1 MSETKSTVGLE
12 LVRLLEEHGVDTV
25 FGIPG
30 VHTAEL
36 YRGLAKSAIRHVT
49 PRHELDAGFMAD
61 GYARASGK
69 PGVCLLI
76 TGPGLTNAITA
87 MGQAR
92 ADSIPMLVISGINA
106 LDTHGHY
113 RGYLH
118 ELPDQSALIRTI
130 ALSSERLERPEDLA
144 DVVSRAFAAMR
155 SGRPGPVHIEIPVNL
170 MEAATWIEAA
180 TTTQNCALPV
190 AQPSAQAI
198 AAAADLC
205 RTAREPLILA
215 GGGAVWA
222 DDAIRNLAELLDAP
236 VITTTNGRGLLA
248 GHPLA
253 VPASPSL
260 EAVRALMRGS
270 DLVIAIGTQFGPT
283 DYDAYNDGGFVQPER
298 LVRID
303 IDARAEDTS
312 FPATVSIV
320 ADAGVAATA
329 LAAALQGHDRPAGR
343 PSAHERAAAA
353 RAAAQ
358 ADLSDKMRSMIEV
371 LGAIRDTLPGCTI
384 VGDSTQLAYAG
395 NLYWEAAA
403 PRTWFNAS
411 TGYGSLGYGPP
422 AAIGV
427 SIALGKAPV
436 VCVVG
441 DGGFQ
446 FCLGALGAAADES
459 APVIFVVWNNH
470 GYQEIED
477 YMLSRDIEPVGVRP
491 LAPDFTKIASA
502 YGIPSQRIRM
512 TDGNDQNALVPGG
525 LDLEPFAAALRSAR
539 AGAGPALI
547 EILTP

>member
-1 MSETKSTVGLE
+1 MSAKHTVGLE
-12 LVRLLEEHGVDTV
+12 LIRLLEAHDVDTV

-36 YRGLAKSAIRHVT
+36 YRGLAGSKIRHVT

-113 RGYLH
+113 RGHLH
-118 ELPDQSALIRTI
+118 QLPDQSAMIRTI
-130 ALSSERLERPEDLA
+130 ALSSERLERPQDLPA
-144 DVVSRAFAAMR
+144 VVSRAFAAMR
-155 SGRPGPVHIEIPVNL
+155 AGRPGPVHIEIPTDL
-170 MEAATWIEAA
+170 MEAA
-180 TTTQNCALPV
+180 LPLGTLPHQPSPP
-190 AQPSAQAI
+190 AEPSAQAI
-198 AAAADLC
+198 EAAAGLC
-205 RTAREPLILA
+205 RAARSPLILA

-222 DDAIRNLAELLDAP
+222 DGAIRDLAELLDAP
-236 VITTTNGRGLLA
+236 VVTTTNGRGLLA
-248 GHPLA
+248 GHPLV

-260 EAVRALMRGS
+260 EAVRTLMRDC
-270 DLVIAIGTQFGPT
+270 DLAIAIGTQFGPT
-283 DYDAYNDGGFVQPER
+283 DYDAYEDGGFVRPDN
-298 LVRID
+298 LIRID
-303 IDARAEDTS
+303 IDPHAEATS

-320 ADAGVAATA
+320 ADAGVAANA
-329 LAAALQGHDRPAGR
+329 LASALRGAAAASRQPPAQG
-343 PSAHERAAAA
+343 RAAAA
-353 RAAAQ
+353 RKGALEG
-358 ADLSDKMRSMIEV
+358 LSDKMRALIEV

-403 PRTWFNAS
+403 PRTWFNAA

-422 AAIGV
+422 AALGAG
-427 SIALGKAPV
+427 IALGTAPV
-436 VCVVG
+436 VCIVG

-446 FCLGALGAAADES
+446 FCLGTLGSAADEN
-459 APVIFVVWNNH
+459 APVIFVVWNNN

-477 YMLSRDIEPVGVRP
+477 YMLARDIEPVGVRP
-491 LAPDFTKIASA
+491 SAPDFTGIAAA
-502 YGIPSQRIRM
+502 YGIPAQRIRL
-512 TDGNDQNALVPGG
+512 TDATSQDALVPGG
-525 LDLEPFAAALRSAR
+525 LDLAPLTAALQAAR
-539 AGAGPALI
+539 AAGRPALV